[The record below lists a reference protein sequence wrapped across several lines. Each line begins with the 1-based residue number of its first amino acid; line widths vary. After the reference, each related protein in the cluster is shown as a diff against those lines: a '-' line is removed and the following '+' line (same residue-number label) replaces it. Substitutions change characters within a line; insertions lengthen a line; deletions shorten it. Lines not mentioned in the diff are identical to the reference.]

1 MYMYILGIE
10 TSCDETAASIIKF
23 NQKTEK
29 IQVLSNIVSSQIE
42 IHKKYGGVVPEV
54 AAREHVLNILPV
66 INEALTKAQIT
77 PQKLKVIGVTKGPGL
92 ITSLITGVE
101 TVRALAYAWNKPI
114 IEVNHI
120 NGHIYA
126 NFINPISPEQVKNR
140 IKSIRLSEISLV
152 DRPANPEAVFAMVK
166 MDKSGKIVD
175 IQSPMQ
181 MQDGTGT
188 AVGVNTTDSEM
199 KDDHPPVTVDSDCL
213 TDAQI
218 VLHLAADI
226 RNLINVFEYN
236 GKPTAQLE
244 RALTTLKAL
253 ASKILTDEEKK
264 KFETVLYAISPE
276 EIEKNKLPY
285 KDRKTMPKGEFA
297 YVDSKGEKHLP
308 IHDGAHA
315 KNAMARWNQ
324 TQFESPEK
332 KAAAARKILAAA
344 RRFGVEI
351 DPSSGIAQAAKKAED
366 VDITKY
372 VNVNWTPG
380 YFEQMKKIMG

>member
-1 MYMYILGIE
+1 MNDIRFY
-10 TSCDETAASIIKF
+10 AKF
-23 NQKTEK
+23 VKKDNDKR
-29 IQVLSNIVSSQIE
+29 IV
-42 IHKKYGGVVPEV
+42 GGYVST
-54 AAREHVLNILPV
+54 
-66 INEALTKAQIT
+66 EALDSQGEVVEKDAVAKALPGYLGPYDEKTGRYLYGNLREMHQMSAVGKTMNTKVDDKGTYIEG
-77 PQKLKVIGVTKGPGL
+77 KVVDDNAWKKVKEGVYTGFSIGGRVL
-92 ITSLITGVE
+92 
-101 TVRALAYAWNKPI
+101 
-114 IEVNHI
+114 
-120 NGHIYA
+120 
-126 NFINPISPEQVKNR
+126 EQVKNR